1 MVQRNSNNTNNS
13 NNNGVKSYE
22 QYNLNDINYR
32 ILVSGE
38 QTKGKYS
45 IIEGIFPAEQEAEIP
60 MHVRS
65 KENVL
70 IYIIE
75 GKFLFRYQKEDI
87 TGNGGS
93 VLKFDKNIPLS
104 YRKVDEKEGKLL
116 FLYSP
121 AGFENF
127 FKDLG
132 KLNISNFKMLSGGDP
147 ILLQL
152 LENNYGW
159 RFVFEEN

>member
-1 MVQRNSNNTNNS
+1 MPENKSNDPTNYND
-13 NNNGVKSYE
+13 NDVKPYK
-22 QYNLNDINYR
+22 QYNLNGINYR

-38 QTKGKYS
+38 QTSGKYS
-45 IIEGIFPAEQEAEIP
+45 IIEGSFPMGEEVEIP

-65 KENVL
+65 RENVAV
-70 IYIIE
+70 YVIE
-75 GKFLFRYQKEDI
+75 GKFQFRYEKEDI
-87 TGNGGS
+87 IGNEGAI
-93 VLKFDKNIPLS
+93 LTFEKNIPLS
-104 YRKVDEKEGKLL
+104 YKKADERQGKLL
-116 FLYSP
+116 LIYSP

-132 KLNISNFKMLSGGDP
+132 RLNISNFKRFSDGDP

-159 RFVFEEN
+159 RFVFE